1 MGGERTKGGSMGQ
14 LEQRELMSR
23 VSAGEAEVREKQEE
37 VIGSEEV
44 GAVEIKGRH
53 GARTGSS

>member
-1 MGGERTKGGSMGQ
+1 MT
-14 LEQRELMSR
+14 R

-37 VIGSEEV
+37 VIGSGEV

-53 GARTGSS
+53 GARTGSSS